1 MNQAYKPD
9 VLAPLLI
16 LLMVL
21 AMGTSCGG
29 MEPVGDEPMPP
40 AMALP
45 SSPPVQARAP
55 DAGAS
60 FSPPEII
67 GPMDSGIQE
76 QPDAGQ
82 PLLDAG
88 QSVVPDAGQ
97 LLADGGQPAFDAGVP
112 MMDAGMLPIDA
123 GAPPI
128 PVDAGTVCTPGTAGC
143 PCAYSNGTW
152 SCDPGNEVGKP
163 VVCDLKAGKCTNC
176 GYDNGPCC
184 EGPSGRTC
192 NSGSSACLHHAGQ
205 VYQCHASFTC
215 NDWGTGSIGKPC
227 FSGGCCGSLTCAGTC
242 Y

>member
-1 MNQAYKPD
+1 MTD
-9 VLAPLLI
+9 RIFSLFLV

-21 AMGTSCGG
+21 AMGASCGG
-29 MEPVGDEPMPP
+29 VEPVGDESMDPTMTAP
-40 AMALP
+40 AKPQPAKP
-45 SSPPVQARAP
+45 SVP
-55 DAGAS
+55 DASAS
-60 FSPPEII
+60 SFAGPEII
-67 GPMDSGIQE
+67 GPTDSGTQS
-76 QPDAGQ
+76 QPQPDAGVDAGQ
-82 PLLDAG
+82 PLVDAGRPVDPVDAG
-88 QSVVPDAGQ
+88 QPVVDAGS
-97 LLADGGQPAFDAGVP
+97 QPFDAGMPIV
-112 MMDAGMLPIDA
+112 DAGT
-123 GAPPI
+123 PPP

-143 PCAYSNGTW
+143 PCAYSGNGVW
-152 SCDPGNEVGKP
+152 SCDPGNEVGNP

-192 NSGSSACLHHAGQ
+192 NSGSSACLHHVAQ